1 MIIEAFIVAGA
12 ILIAS
17 AALIYF
23 LRTDDIRVTARTLV
37 RATEKRGEW
46 DVTINSEHI
55 KRARVMLVLQDK
67 YPKLGNDWLSIIIEE
82 AVFDMEADR
91 GTSRKGTRYTITG
104 SDTGQYDRL
113 AELEDGTVGIDDD
126 RDSRDPGDRRANSSW
141 DTTGG
146 VEFEAEPEDLEIPS
160 SE

>member
-1 MIIEAFIVAGA
+1 MIVEALIVAGA

-23 LRTDDIRVTARTLV
+23 LREDGIRTTARTLV

-46 DVTINSEHI
+46 DETINSEHI
-55 KRARVMLVLQDK
+55 KRARVALVLQDK
-67 YPKLGNDWLSIIIEE
+67 YPKLDLDWLSIIIEE

-91 GTSRKGTRYTITG
+91 ERQSSNTFANI
-104 SDTGQYDRL
+104 DAGQHIGFD
-113 AELEDGTVGIDDD
+113 EFEDGTVGIDDE
-126 RDSRDPGDRRANSSW
+126 RDFERLGHRPAGGTWGA
-141 DTTGG
+141 TGG
-146 VEFEAEPEDLEIPS
+146 YEFEAGPEDLEIPS

>member
-1 MIIEAFIVAGA
+1 MIEALIVAGA

-23 LRTDDIRVTARTLV
+23 RRETDDIRTTARTLV

-46 DVTINSEHI
+46 DLTINSEHI
-55 KRARVMLVLQDK
+55 KRARVALVLQDK
-67 YPKLGNDWLSIIIEE
+67 YPRLDNEWLSIIIEE

-91 GTSRKGTRYTITG
+91 ERQSSTYTII
-104 SDTGQYDRL
+104 DPGQYDRL
-113 AELEDGTVGIDDD
+113 DGVEGRTIGIDDD
-126 RDSRDPGDRRANSSW
+126 RDSWDSRDRPTGDAW

-146 VEFEAEPEDLEIPS
+146 YDEFEAEPEDLEIPS